1 MEAKN
6 CKRNLKN
13 TNNFNTV
20 AKSVIITL
28 LVLIFKLENCE
39 YCDYTEYFG
48 NGYYYRDEG
57 GDIKEI
63 FGSKAH
69 TPGIPPT
76 VIDFDYNR
84 DFIIAKQKPKLPLD
98 ILYDVNYLYKDEVD
112 TFYWIISVKNYFGLG
127 PLDKQEYEAARK
139 KYGVPN
145 KLKLE

>member
-1 MEAKN
+1 M
-6 CKRNLKN
+6 
-13 TNNFNTV
+13 
-20 AKSVIITL
+20 
-28 LVLIFKLENCE
+28 
-39 YCDYTEYFG
+39 
-48 NGYYYRDEG
+48 
-57 GDIKEI
+57 KEI
-63 FGSKAH
+63 FGSMAH
-69 TPGIPPT
+69 NPDIPPT

-139 KYGVPN
+139 KYGVPD